1 MRSMVG
7 GVEEGAGREDVT
19 WATFLIS
26 GAQSSARFIEVYADL
41 VNLKYDRPT
50 SRYFPYTQPPLG
62 ASPPP
67 VAQNHPPGEGAPTT
81 RALRKAFVSAG
92 TSKNS

>member
-1 MRSMVG
+1 MVG

-62 ASPPP
+62 ASPPLWRRIIP
-67 VAQNHPPGEGAPTT
+67 LARERQP
-81 RALRKAFVSAG
+81 RAL
-92 TSKNS
+92 